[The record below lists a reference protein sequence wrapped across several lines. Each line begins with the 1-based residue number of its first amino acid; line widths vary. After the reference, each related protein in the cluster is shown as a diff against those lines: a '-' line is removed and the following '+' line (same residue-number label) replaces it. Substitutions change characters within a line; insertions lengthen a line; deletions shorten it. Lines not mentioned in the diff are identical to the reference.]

1 MKTTSFAL
9 SVLFS
14 FCALTCKKETPVA
27 PSQSSE
33 FDTTSHAWKF
43 TITLLG
49 GASGSALYDAFIV
62 NNSTAY
68 AVGEIYSDS
77 SVEFGYP
84 PSVIAKWDGTAWN
97 FSPLNYLYQG
107 QSHPI
112 SSLSGMS
119 MLGGQFWLA
128 GGGIFKWDGVSYQAP
143 LDFSRLTLQNQNAT
157 IEKVQVLSNVSV
169 YGFGTF
175 GTIVSYN
182 GSAWE
187 ILTNTSN
194 LNVQDIYGN
203 GGTVL
208 AVTSYPGESLDK
220 DILQISGT
228 TVTQLSTNPIQWP
241 LTSAWFV
248 PGHFY
253 VVGRGI
259 YKKTSL
265 SDNLWQQDPIDT
277 VDFFSCIRGNAWN
290 DFFAAG
296 GYGQLLH
303 FNGKSWQSYQ
313 NVIGMQSGAIAR
325 IAVKGNLMIAVGQLG
340 SKAVAIVGR
349 REN

>member
-1 MKTTSFAL
+1 M
-9 SVLFS
+9 
-14 FCALTCKKETPVA
+14 
-27 PSQSSE
+27 
-33 FDTTSHAWKF
+33 
-43 TITLLG
+43 
-49 GASGSALYDAFIV
+49 YDAFIV

-77 SVEFGYP
+77 SIEFGYP

-97 FSPLNYLYQG
+97 SSPLNYRYQG

-112 SSLSGMS
+112 HSLSGIS
-119 MLGGQFWLA
+119 VLGGQFWLA
-128 GGGIFKWDGVSYQAP
+128 AGGIFTWDGVSSQAP
-143 LDFSRLTLQNQNAT
+143 LVFSRLTLQNQNAT
-157 IEKVQVLSNVSV
+157 IVKIQALSNVSV

-175 GTIVSYN
+175 GTIVFYN

-187 ILTNTSN
+187 ILANTSN

-220 DILQISGT
+220 QILQINGT
-228 TVTQLSTNPIQWP
+228 TVTQLSTNPIQGP

-248 PGHFY
+248 PGHYY
-253 VVGRGI
+253 VVGQGI
-259 YKKTSL
+259 YEKNSL
-265 SDNLWQQDPIDT
+265 SDSVWKQDSVDT
-277 VDFFSCIRGNAWN
+277 VDFFSCVRGNAWN
-290 DFFAAG
+290 DFFVAG

-303 FNGKSWQSYQ
+303 YNGKSWQSYR
-313 NVIGMQSGAIAR
+313 NVLGMQSGGITS
-325 IAVKGNLMIAVGQLG
+325 IAVNGNLMIGVGGLG
-340 SKAVAIVGR
+340 SKAVAFVGR